1 MRRTILM
8 LAALACAAVGAFTA
22 PVYTNRYVSNGVTY
36 SQFGGVKASNY
47 VATAISDVALVGGY
61 TGTVKRAA
69 YASVAAQS
77 TNALVAVSA
86 TNIITASGPMNYREL
101 TNVVLAAAGAKAD
114 ALESDLRE
122 GRMDVAYAETAN
134 YALAAGTANAAE
146 SVVGDSGQTYTAE
159 AIINAASNAV
169 VSAIGNVDPSRIT
182 DGTNIMYAAGD
193 VYRYENEHYSAWTFV
208 GVPANFVFDLQWSE
222 GEWLWTL
229 ERIGGGEGY
238 DYGYI
243 SGSETDTELVA
254 STQSGTITCSR
265 TYIPEGDYLV
275 GRLALTNDLSTL
287 FSKTGGVIAA
297 ADGGY
302 TSVRINGSLAHGT
315 TNVTASGEYSYAGG
329 DRTTASGKAAHA
341 EGVATRASGEAS
353 HASGVNVYATQR
365 ATFGAGLG
373 VNGTNSAAFVWS
385 GQEAS
390 PWYGTH
396 GKGTFNVDP
405 IGGINGFWLG
415 NLTLQQAIVAAIEDE
430 SADTEFDVVSEG
442 DGGEVT
448 NTVSVKSIRQA
459 VVEAI
464 DVPTTPQAVGA
475 YPSGDGEALAGRVNS
490 WESYWDGTN
499 VHFEVTN
506 YYGNTTGEIPRLRI
520 RELRDG
526 AWTNVWDEATKF
538 NVCYTGILH
547 QVAMTNAELVA
558 RLMSNV
564 APRAWG
570 TYTDKGVTNVVGN
583 CVWMTS
589 PETYFAGGTEYQ
601 RIAVGSGAICVL
613 TANGAAAHTM
623 GEAGTFRFQDEGG
636 TNYFGFAKSES
647 YTIGCDTDGISVEN
661 GLVTLRYDVVM
672 GNGDVPIVYW
682 RLAIGAGS
690 WVQLNNADGT
700 ACDGAPYSVTW
711 FEEDGSLYAAINC
724 GDNPSGFF
732 KAETS
737 VAGDV
742 VFETNMKVRLDG
754 GIACTNTA
762 THSVGVIRPSFN
774 GTTVQ
779 WTWSAK

>member
-61 TGTVKRAA
+61 TGTVKRAK
-69 YASVAAQS
+69 YAAEAGFA
-77 TNALVAVSA
+77 TNAVTSAKA
-86 TNIITASGPMNYREL
+86 TNLVDASGATWDFRAI
-101 TNVVLAAAGAKAD
+101 TNEARKISQAAAGVLSQQLVDGTVQPAYSQHAEHANNAD
-114 ALESDLRE
+114 NA
-122 GRMDVAYAETAN
+122 AYAG
-134 YALAAGTANAAE
+134 ALT
-146 SVVGDSGQTYTAE
+146 DGQNNYTAE
-159 AIINAASNAV
+159 SIAVMASNGVMRALGVDKWVYAV
-169 VSAIGNVDPSRIT
+169 DGVTYTDSEWRRKHEDGNGYLFWGTVNFIWGVDIVEFT
-182 DGTNIMYAAGD
+182 GWFVEDG
-193 VYRYENEHYSAWTFV
+193 
-208 GVPANFVFDLQWSE
+208 
-222 GEWLWTL
+222 
-229 ERIGGGEGY
+229 
-238 DYGYI
+238 
-243 SGSETDTELVA
+243 
-254 STQSGTITCSR
+254 SGTVPLGITGNPPDYTIPSYASDR
-265 TYIPEGDYLV
+265 NLDSVTYQFYDETVYACRGSALV
-275 GRLALTNDLSTL
+275 GAIAFTNELSNL
-287 FSKTGGVIAA
+287 FNELSAFFSKTGGVIAA
-297 ADGGY
+297 ADGGR
-302 TSVRINGSLAHGT
+302 TSVRINGSFMQGC
-315 TNVTASGEYSYAGG
+315 
-329 DRTTASGKAAHA
+329 TTAQAIGACAHA
-341 EGVATRASGEAS
+341 EGTNVVAYGEHSHAEGRESRVEPNAPFSHAEGYGTRAGLDTATGIGARGSHAEGWRTRASGRGSHSDGTFSVAS
-353 HASGVNVYATQR
+353 NDVSY
-365 ATFGAGLG
+365 
-373 VNGTNSAAFVWS
+373 VWS
-385 GQEAS
+385 GDADRSAES
-390 PWYGTH
+390 EWYGSH
-396 GKGTFNVDP
+396 GEGTFNINPADGIYGFY
-405 IGGINGFWLG
+405 IGES
-415 NLTLQQAIVAAIEDE
+415 TLASLLPNTANFATRQ
-430 SADTEFDVVSEG
+430 
-442 DGGEVT
+442 EVT
-448 NTVSVKSIRQA
+448 A
-459 VVEAI
+459 V
-464 DVPTTPQAVGA
+464 DTKVG
-475 YPSGDGEALAGRVNS
+475 N

-499 VHFEVTN
+499 VQFEVTN

-526 AWTNVWDEATKF
+526 VWTIVWDEARKF
-538 NVCYTGILH
+538 EVCYTGILH
-547 QVAMTNAELVA
+547 QVAMTNAELAA

-570 TYTDKGVTNVVGN
+570 TYTDKGVTNVAGN

-601 RIAVGSGAICVL
+601 RVAVGSGAVCVL

-623 GEAGTFRFQDEGG
+623 GEHGTFRFQDEGG

-661 GLVTLRYDVVM
+661 GLVTLRYDVIM

-682 RLAIGAGS
+682 RLALDSGS

-711 FEEDGSLYAAINC
+711 FTENGSHYAAINC

-762 THSVGVIRPSFN
+762 TYSVGVIRPSFN